1 MATIRHTQL
10 RREPAPEIM
19 AQPEEDP
26 NKVMAADESAIDS
39 LLDGL
44 DVSGGAVKV
53 YRREPLGTKFGY
65 VMSFPVEDFSL
76 ESLKIKSGG
85 GDYKL
90 AIYNASEKKVRQVQF
105 SIDSRVQG
113 LLDPQRLPAAP
124 VASGNGGTDMIQL
137 LLQQSQAAAAAQQQ
151 MFMQMLQMQQAS
163 TQQMTQVLVAAM
175 SGGKAPTVNAT
186 GEPASQLLASMMP
199 LLLANAKGSTTD
211 LGAQLQHL
219 KALKELA
226 GPAGAS
232 DEKEEKEDGIM
243 GKIVE
248 YGGPLLSA
256 FLASRQQQQMPM
268 QQAQVISHPIQQ
280 QAEPVPKMAQ
290 PVQPTQSSTVQIPPE
305 YQQLVA
311 MLQGFTPLLINA
323 AQQNSDVL
331 TYQAMVDD
339 VLDDAAYAVL
349 QKILAQDN
357 WVEALFHNDA
367 GVRAHLPWFESLRDT
382 LLNPEAYDESP
393 DPITAAQTK
402 AAGVSTL
409 NGAGPIS
416 GTAGIPAS
424 AHQTILVP

>member
-175 SGGKAPTVNAT
+175 SGGKAPTVNAA

-226 GPAGAS
+226 GSAGTE
-232 DEKEEKEDGIM
+232 EKDDKEDGIM

-256 FLASRQQQQMPM
+256 FLASRQQQQIPM
-268 QQAQVISHPIQQ
+268 QQAQVITHPMQ
-280 QAEPVPKMAQ
+280 QAEPVPKMTH

-357 WVEALFHNDA
+357 WVEALFSNDA

-402 AAGVSTL
+402 AAGVTTL
-409 NGAGPIS
+409 NGAGAIHA
-416 GTAGIPAS
+416 TASVGSSVPVS
-424 AHQTILVP
+424 QTILVP

>member
-10 RREPAPEIM
+10 RREPAPEVM
-19 AQPEEDP
+19 APMDEDP
-26 NKVMAADESAIDS
+26 NKVVSADESAIDS

-90 AIYNASEKKVRQVQF
+90 AIYNAAEKKVRQVQF
-105 SIDSRVQG
+105 SIDSRVVG

-124 VASGNGGTDMIQL
+124 AATGNGGMDMFQM
-137 LLQQSQAAAAAQQQ
+137 LLQQSQAAAAQQQ
-151 MFMQMLQMQQAS
+151 QVFMQMMQMQQTNA
-163 TQQMTQVLVAAM
+163 QQMTQVLVAAM
-175 SGGKAPTVNAT
+175 SGGKAPTVNAA

-226 GPAGAS
+226 GSAGTE
-232 DEKEEKEDGIM
+232 EKDDKEDGIM

-256 FLASRQQQQMPM
+256 FLASRQQQQIPM
-268 QQAQVISHPIQQ
+268 QQAQVITHPMQV
-280 QAEPVPKMAQ
+280 EPVPKMAQ
-290 PVQPTQSSTVQIPPE
+290 PVQPTQSSPVQIPPE

-357 WVEALFHNDA
+357 WVEALFSNDA

-402 AAGVSTL
+402 AAGVTTL
-409 NGAGPIS
+409 NGAGAIHT
-416 GTAGIPAS
+416 TASVGSSVPVS
-424 AHQTILVP
+424 QTILVP